1 MRAPA
6 LLLAALALAVG
17 ARGAPGPADTLA
29 PGALGEWKPL
39 VDSLSAKGAIEASFT
54 ESRHFPFRKEPTV
67 LQGVLRISPERGLSL
82 EYTGPEPSVMI
93 ADAQGLVLRD
103 ARGRSR
109 EMAAGS
115 REAGAVASLL
125 PIMRFDL
132 AALFPR
138 FTVRARRTDAGWEFE
153 FTPRDPDAAGSLG
166 VITVAGGGTDVRHLA
181 FRRSASQAVDIAV
194 GDTRTGVTF
203 TAAELARFFR

>member
-1 MRAPA
+1 MRALGHA
-6 LLLAALALAVG
+6 LAVLALAAA
-17 ARGAPGPADTLA
+17 ARGAPGPGEALA
-29 PGALGEWKPL
+29 PGSLGEWSPL
-39 VDSLSAKGAIEASFT
+39 VAALATKGAIQASFT
-54 ESRHFPFRKEPTV
+54 ESRYFPFRKEPTV
-67 LQGVLRISPERGLSL
+67 LKGVLRISPERGLSL
-82 EYTGPEPSVMI
+82 QYTDPEPSVMI

-138 FTVRARRTDAGWEFE
+138 FVVKARRTGPGWAFE
-153 FTPRDPDAAGSLG
+153 FTPREPGSAGALG
-166 VITVAGGGTDVRHLA
+166 VVTVLGEGTDVRRLA
-181 FRRSASQAVDIAV
+181 FRRSASQAVAIEV
-194 GDTRTGVTF
+194 GETRTGVTF
-203 TAAELARFFR
+203 TAADLARFFR